1 MQKSET
7 FWKKN
12 PNWPGK
18 NNLITRAEEK
28 MNSDISPDKALR
40 WFELFKP
47 ISTAGRIKHA
57 IALLASGAKVKAKN
71 LIRHTWIQDNF
82 PKDSEKAFYR
92 RFRVFLTKSD
102 HIERLDRLL
111 WDGKYWASKRMIY
124 KVPESWRK
132 LAIARYSLRK
142 RTGNV
147 DTLIKNVPTS
157 LKKNPGLAYERLR
170 WRRQKKLNS
179 ASDILKNMPE
189 KSIRPRLWWRERAI
203 LARRTLRKGF
213 INEALTFVSEHD
225 LIRGVEFAN
234 AEWMAGWIRLRFLG
248 DSKAAMRHFKKM
260 FLSVRYPI
268 SKARGA
274 YWVARAAENMG
285 KIEISKYWYK
295 RAAIYK
301 TSFYGQLA
309 AEKFSSTNVLSFKQV
324 PKPPRSVENKF
335 NSQELVRV
343 VSMLHRLRHN
353 DLIYPFINQLYSFSK
368 SLEEKA
374 REVLKGNLSQIETQ
388 LRDAATRNFSLEDN
402 LTMVENDLQKAL
414 SDRNQALFESTGLRQ
429 KINVLENKIT
439 NLQSV
444 QEDSIQNI
452 NNLLDDS
459 ISLFTGIID
468 STGIKLSRLMGKQK
482 VVKKVGVGGPFIPAQ
497 SDLSSGEKMR
507 QDLILL
513 NDKIR
518 MWDNLKGFLKQLPLI
533 SPVNSH
539 YISSGFGKRRDPFN
553 KRWAAH
559 YGIDLVSHFKAP
571 VYSTAAGKVSYVGR
585 KGRYGRLIEIKHGA
599 GFKTR
604 YGHLHKIYVK
614 RGENIR
620 PYQKIGLLGNS
631 GRSTG
636 PHLHYEVIFKGKPMN
651 PRNFIKAGYYVF
663 KNKW

>member
-1 MQKSET
+1 MQGSRWQKTLKKLFPDREIHIRSNGKIIFHKLSSKLQVIALIGVFSILGWTAFSTWSVGYFKVVISEKDRHISNARLAYHSLLGDVAEYQKKFAAVT
-7 FWKKN
+7 QDLEKNHAMMLGLVKKN
-12 PNWPGK
+12 DSLQYELNNVSKRLVSTETERESEQKAREILKSNLSQIKSQLRLAANK
-18 NNLITRAEEK
+18 NFSLEDNLSKVEK
-28 MNSDISPDKALR
+28 NLQKAL
-40 WFELFKP
+40 
-47 ISTAGRIKHA
+47 
-57 IALLASGAKVKAKN
+57 
-71 LIRHTWIQDNF
+71 D
-82 PKDSEKAFYR
+82 
-92 RFRVFLTKSD
+92 
-102 HIERLDRLL
+102 DR
-111 WDGKYWASKRMIY
+111 
-124 KVPESWRK
+124 
-132 LAIARYSLRK
+132 
-142 RTGNV
+142 N
-147 DTLIKNVPTS
+147 
-157 LKKNPGLAYERLR
+157 
-170 WRRQKKLNS
+170 
-179 ASDILKNMPE
+179 
-189 KSIRPRLWWRERAI
+189 
-203 LARRTLRKGF
+203 
-213 INEALTFVSEHD
+213 
-225 LIRGVEFAN
+225 
-234 AEWMAGWIRLRFLG
+234 
-248 DSKAAMRHFKKM
+248 
-260 FLSVRYPI
+260 
-268 SKARGA
+268 
-274 YWVARAAENMG
+274 
-285 KIEISKYWYK
+285 
-295 RAAIYK
+295 
-301 TSFYGQLA
+301 
-309 AEKFSSTNVLSFKQV
+309 
-324 PKPPRSVENKF
+324 SVE
-335 NSQELVRV
+335 R
-343 VSMLHRLRHN
+343 
-353 DLIYPFINQLYSFSK
+353 
-368 SLEEKA
+368 A

-444 QEDSIQNI
+444 QDESIQNI

-468 STGIKLSRLMGKQK
+468 STGIKLSRLIGKQK
-482 VVKKVGVGGPFIPAQ
+482 IAKKVGIGGPFIPAQ
-497 SDLSSGEKMR
+497 SDLSPGEKMR